1 MSRLIV
7 QKYGGSSLADAERI
21 RHVAGRI
28 ARDRRDGADLV
39 VVVSAMGDTTDHLTE
54 LAAAI
59 TDEPDPR
66 EMDLL
71 LATGE
76 HMSGTLVA
84 MALHARASR
93 PSRSRG
99 PRPASAPIQPTAA
112 RASPTSTRPACGAR
126 LERGRV
132 VIVAGFQ
139 GVHREGYDDRRSP
152 RSGAAARTPRRWRWP
167 RASRADACEIYTD
180 VEGIFTADPRV
191 VPDAQLIPTI
201 GYEEMLELAHQGA
214 QVMQTRAVE
223 LGWVNDVVIRV
234 RSTFSDHP
242 GTSIQ
247 EVSAVELRDK
257 VRAMALDRKVAKV
270 TIVGVPDR
278 PGIARSIFEPM
289 ADQGLNVDMIVQNVG
304 HDGSTDMSFTVE
316 RANLARTE
324 RLLELLGKEL
334 GFARR
339 ADRRGRGQGLHRGRG
354 HPQPPRLRRPDVR
367 CARRRGHQHQH
378 DLDLGDTASPASS
391 PRTRSTPRPRPSTA
405 PSGCRS
411 RRRPRGAGGGQRWL
425 TTAGGRDPTSSPVSS
440 ASSASTR
447 RRRSCAA
454 GSRTAS
460 TRSASR
466 SPTSRP
472 RGVAVSIA
480 SGRTGPG
487 SSLLVSAGFRPRGLS
502 PAMHA
507 WRLPAIASMAMLGA
521 ATSLLGPTADRL
533 ALKWPNDIIAVHHG
547 RLRKVA
553 GVLTESSLEGDRLA
567 TSIVGLGVNVDWA
580 GGDYPG
586 ELADSMWSLSE
597 ASGRR
602 RIDRRRAAG
611 GLARAAGAA
620 LRGPRRPATS
630 TACAGPTPRSPPGRP
645 SRSRPARAA
654 SGGTAVGV
662 DRESGS
668 LLVRTGPGQPL
679 RTIAVGDVVRCSVDD
694 AA

>member
-28 ARDRRDGADLV
+28 ARDRREGADLV

-76 HMSGTLVA
+76 HMSGTLVT
-84 MALHARASR
+84 MALHAQGIEAVSLTGPQAGIRTDTAHGRAR
-93 PSRSRG
+93 IANID
-99 PRPASAPIQPTAA
+99 PARMRREI
-112 RASPTSTRPACGAR
+112 
-126 LERGRV
+126 ERGRV

-139 GVHREGYDDRRSP
+139 GSTAESYDTAEITTLGRGGSDTT
-152 RSGAAARTPRRWRWP
+152 AVALAARLL
-167 RASRADACEIYTD
+167 ADACEIYTD

-214 QVMQTRAVE
+214 TVMQTRAVE

-316 RANLARTE
+316 RSNLARAE

-334 GFARR
+334 GFREV
-339 ADRRGRGQGLHRGRG
+339 Q
-354 HPQPPRLRRPDVR
+354 
-367 CARRRGHQHQH
+367 
-378 DLDLGDTASPASS
+378 T
-391 PRTRSTPRPRPSTA
+391 
-405 PSGCRS
+405 
-411 RRRPRGAGGGQRWL
+411 
-425 TTAGGRDPTSSPVSS
+425 DPN
-440 ASSASTR
+440 
-447 RRRSCAA
+447 
-454 GSRTAS
+454 
-460 TRSASR
+460 
-466 SPTSRP
+466 
-472 RGVAVSIA
+472 VA
-480 SGRTGPG
+480 
-487 SSLLVSAGFRPRGLS
+487 
-502 PAMHA
+502 
-507 WRLPAIASMAMLGA
+507 
-521 ATSLLGPTADRL
+521 
-533 ALKWPNDIIAVHHG
+533 
-547 RLRKVA
+547 KV
-553 GVLTESSLEGDRLA
+553 
-567 TSIVGLGVNVDWA
+567 SIVGEGIHNH
-580 GGDYPG
+580 PG
-586 ELADSMWSLSE
+586 YAAQMFGALADEGINISMISTSE
-597 ASGRR
+597 IRITCIIEEA
-602 RIDRRRAAG
+602 RIDAAAKAIHRTFR
-611 GLARAAGAA
+611 LQEPETPEGAA
-620 LRGPRRPATS
+620 EVG
-630 TACAGPTPRSPPGRP
+630 AG
-645 SRSRPARAA
+645 
-654 SGGTAVGV
+654 
-662 DRESGS
+662 
-668 LLVRTGPGQPL
+668 
-679 RTIAVGDVVRCSVDD
+679 
-694 AA
+694 

>member
-28 ARDRRDGADLV
+28 ARDRREGADLV

-84 MALHARASR
+84 MALHAQDIEAVSLTGPQAGIRTDTAHGRAR
-93 PSRSRG
+93 IANID
-99 PRPASAPIQPTAA
+99 PARMRREI
-112 RASPTSTRPACGAR
+112 
-126 LERGRV
+126 ERGRV

-139 GVHREGYDDRRSP
+139 GSTGEDYDTAEVTTLGRGGSDTT
-152 RSGAAARTPRRWRWP
+152 AVALAARL
-167 RASRADACEIYTD
+167 RADACEIYTD

-214 QVMQTRAVE
+214 TVMQTRAVE

-316 RANLARTE
+316 RSNVARTE

-334 GFARR
+334 GFAGVQT
-339 ADRRGRGQGLHRGRG
+339 D
-354 HPQPPRLRRPDVR
+354 PDV
-367 CARRRGHQHQH
+367 A
-378 DLDLGDTASPASS
+378 
-391 PRTRSTPRPRPSTA
+391 
-405 PSGCRS
+405 
-411 RRRPRGAGGGQRWL
+411 
-425 TTAGGRDPTSSPVSS
+425 
-440 ASSASTR
+440 
-447 RRRSCAA
+447 
-454 GSRTAS
+454 
-460 TRSASR
+460 
-466 SPTSRP
+466 
-472 RGVAVSIA
+472 
-480 SGRTGPG
+480 
-487 SSLLVSAGFRPRGLS
+487 
-502 PAMHA
+502 
-507 WRLPAIASMAMLGA
+507 
-521 ATSLLGPTADRL
+521 
-533 ALKWPNDIIAVHHG
+533 
-547 RLRKVA
+547 KV
-553 GVLTESSLEGDRLA
+553 
-567 TSIVGLGVNVDWA
+567 SIVGEGIHNH
-580 GGDYPG
+580 PG
-586 ELADSMWSLSE
+586 YAAQMFGALADEGINISMISTSE
-597 ASGRR
+597 I
-602 RIDRRRAAG
+602 RITCIIAEAQIDAAAKAIHRTFRLQEPETVESAAG
-611 GLARAAGAA
+611 VPAG
-620 LRGPRRPATS
+620 
-630 TACAGPTPRSPPGRP
+630 
-645 SRSRPARAA
+645 
-654 SGGTAVGV
+654 
-662 DRESGS
+662 
-668 LLVRTGPGQPL
+668 
-679 RTIAVGDVVRCSVDD
+679 
-694 AA
+694 